1 MPEYAHVYSGRIHAY
16 SLIAKEKRRAGVSP
30 GCACSLRLTPVGAAR
45 VDYLPVRTLVRPST
59 AAAVEATADSHAFA
73 AAVGAGVEN
82 QLYTELPTLFT
93 AGAAM
98 YMVTI
103 TALSTTRIS
112 TVLKARRV
120 LLLVFILQLRGLA

>member
-1 MPEYAHVYSGRIHAY
+1 
-16 SLIAKEKRRAGVSP
+16 
-30 GCACSLRLTPVGAAR
+30 
-45 VDYLPVRTLVRPST
+45 
-59 AAAVEATADSHAFA
+59 
-73 AAVGAGVEN
+73 
-82 QLYTELPTLFT
+82 
-93 AGAAM
+93 M